1 MAVLLQ
7 VDFPLEGPFGSEM
20 FEAFSD
26 LAKSI
31 TEEPGFLWKI
41 WTENQ
46 ETKEAGGIYAFST
59 KEEAEA
65 YADMHKKRMANLGV
79 SNPRFKIF
87 DINEGL
93 SKLTNGPIN
102 E

>member
-7 VDFPLEGPFGSEM
+7 VDFPLEGPFGNEM
-20 FEAFSD
+20 KEAFSD

-46 ETKEAGGIYAFST
+46 ETKEAGGIYAFAT
-59 KEEAEA
+59 NEDAGT

-79 SNPRFKIF
+79 SNPRFRIF
-87 DINEGL
+87 DINEDL
-93 SKLTNGPIN
+93 TRITNGPIK
-102 E
+102 

>member
-7 VDFPLEGPFGSEM
+7 VDFPLEGPFGNEM
-20 FEAFSD
+20 AEAFSD

-41 WTENQ
+41 WTENE
-46 ETKEAGGIYAFST
+46 ETKEAGGIYAFAT
-59 KEEAEA
+59 KEDAET

-79 SNPRFKIF
+79 TNPRFKIF

-93 SKLTNGPIN
+93 SKMTNGPIT
-102 E
+102 